1 MKKEEIKTLNLQ
13 IFGLVISIIT
23 LLFSIL
29 LTYNQKLK
37 LEKKKTI
44 LNGVNT
50 LTLSYITRIL
60 TVAIAILFLYV
71 NYKLYNLS
79 KKENEDLKS
88 YTLQII
94 ASYLSI
100 ISALIA
106 FYVVTLSSTETV
118 TDVENP
124 II

>member
-1 MKKEEIKTLNLQ
+1 MKKEEIKALNLQ
-13 IFGLVISIIT
+13 IFGLVISLIT

-44 LNGVNT
+44 LNSVNS
-50 LTLSYITRIL
+50 LTLSYINRIL
-60 TVAIAILFLYV
+60 ILAIAFLFLYI
-71 NYKLYNLS
+71 NYKLFNIS

-88 YTLQII
+88 YILQIV
-94 ASYLSI
+94 ASYLTI
-100 ISALIA
+100 ISAIIA
-106 FYVVTLSSTETV
+106 LYVVTLSSTETV
-118 TDVENP
+118 SDVENP

>member
-13 IFGLVISIIT
+13 IFGLVISLIT

-118 TDVENP
+118 ADVENP

>member
-1 MKKEEIKTLNLQ
+1 MKKEEIKALNLQ
-13 IFGLVISIIT
+13 LFGLVVSLIT

-44 LNGVNT
+44 LSSVNS
-50 LTLSYITRIL
+50 LTLSYINRIL
-60 TVAIAILFLYV
+60 ILAIAFLFLYV

-79 KKENEDLKS
+79 KRENEDLKS
-88 YTLQII
+88 YILQIV
-94 ASYLSI
+94 ASYLTI
-100 ISALIA
+100 ISAIIA
-106 FYVVTLSSTETV
+106 LYVVTLSSTETV
-118 TDVENP
+118 SDVENP

>member
-13 IFGLVISIIT
+13 IFGLVISLIT

>member
-13 IFGLVISIIT
+13 IFGLVASGIT

-44 LNGVNT
+44 LNAVNT

-71 NYKLYNLS
+71 NYKLYDLS

-106 FYVVTLSSTETV
+106 LYVVTLSNSETV
-118 TDVENP
+118 SDVENP